1 MIDLGSAN
9 IDNVEE
15 LFLLI
20 FVTIWLWAPVV
31 YISFIFCII
40 AFEEKIDLENIPNHE
55 KIREIVETNREKKS
69 DRNLLTS
76 DEREFLNENW
86 EEISARI
93 GKNNIK
99 YINRFYGG
107 GKLNW
112 SSGFFGGF
120 WLLYRG
126 MLEGFVTFTISL
138 LGGSFFILFFEGKI
152 FETIIIIIIIICLLF
167 ARLGDYYY
175 FKSLQKRVVQQ
186 KLGMVT
192 TKLGMI
198 RIMINVIFITSLV
211 GGSFFVLILEDNI
224 FETMIIIIICL
235 LFAMLGNYYY
245 SKEKA
250 VHPDIKLSFI
260 IVNLLFQPMILL
272 SWFMFM
278 VGGGLSGFGID

>member
-9 IDNVEE
+9 INNVEE

-76 DEREFLNENW
+76 NERDFLNENW

-112 SSGFFGGF
+112 ANGFFGGF

-126 MLEGFVTFTISL
+126 MLEEFVTFAISL
-138 LGGSFFILFFEGKI
+138 LGGSFFILFFGELS
-152 FETIIIIIIIICLLF
+152 FEI
-167 ARLGDYYY
+167 
-175 FKSLQKRVVQQ
+175 
-186 KLGMVT
+186 
-192 TKLGMI
+192 
-198 RIMINVIFITSLV
+198 
-211 GGSFFVLILEDNI
+211 
-224 FETMIIIIICL
+224 IIIIICL

-245 SKEKA
+245 SKEKV

-260 IVNLLFQPMILL
+260 IVNLLFPPMILV

-278 VGGGLSGFGID
+278 FGGGFPGFGID